1 MAQMLQIGYR
11 ARRAHSTELTCVT
24 VMRPEELQDVGLV
37 FNYSHSDIFQ
47 IDSRNA
53 FSCREGPHPC
63 RRRRAMRQDS
73 QFGRLYQER
82 VIQLQGG
89 HEPSDRRWEVWKV
102 QQQMGLGPCFATET
116 RYACQALSCPWRT
129 ECQSLCVEWR
139 R

>member
-1 MAQMLQIGYR
+1 MARMLQIGYG

-82 VIQLQGG
+82 VIQL
-89 HEPSDRRWEVWKV
+89 
-102 QQQMGLGPCFATET
+102 
-116 RYACQALSCPWRT
+116 
-129 ECQSLCVEWR
+129 
-139 R
+139 